1 MDDRFTDG
9 EKLFRAVYPPE
20 VAEMFW
26 RFDGRVSSAA
36 FADPKGLSVNREGDR
51 DVSQAVAALKER
63 FSGKIIFVRVKNCRE
78 IGAYVKYLPTKSD
91 PYHSE
96 IHGSDSVLLLSK
108 VQRRHLADRAV
119 VVP

>member
-1 MDDRFTDG
+1 MDKRFRPE

-36 FADPKGLSVNREGDR
+36 FADPKGLSVDREGSR
-51 DVSQAVAALKER
+51 SIEQIVASMKKKYNGRILFIR
-63 FSGKIIFVRVKNCRE
+63 TKNCNE
-78 IGAYVKYLPTKSD
+78 IGAVVKYLPSRSN

-96 IHGSDSVLLLSK
+96 VHGSDSVVLLSK
-108 VQRRHLADRAV
+108 VQRRHLADKAV
-119 VVP
+119 TVA